1 MKPYLI
7 YIISIFAGFLFSQ
20 EEILWDLGLVIY
32 PNSQFQRLSAEK
44 IYSGN
49 AIKDSTL
56 TGNFITTENRGINVK
71 LPEHTLHKQV
81 AGLSEKLHITQMSL
95 EDHNRI
101 NQNSK
106 GTQIDQSS
114 IIPSLLFEDDK
125 SNVKS
130 LQKRGTDSFRSGR
143 YKEALDYLTKI
154 DHDSFSNSEQNK
166 ITYLTANAY
175 FQLGEYTK
183 AKEYLHPLIVQ
194 RFSPEADDAL
204 MLLGM
209 IYKKQHK
216 KDYALQMFRQVIL
229 DFPDSEFYESA
240 RIQTRILSQNK

>member
-1 MKPYLI
+1 M
-7 YIISIFAGFLFSQ
+7 FSQ

-32 PNSQFQRLSAEK
+32 PNSQIQRSSIEK

-49 AIKDSTL
+49 AIKGSAV
-56 TGNFITTENRGINVK
+56 TGNFITTENLGINVK
-71 LPEHTLHKQV
+71 LPEHTLHYQV
-81 AGLSEKLHITQMSL
+81 VGLSEKLHISQMSL
-95 EDHNRI
+95 EDHNKI
-101 NQNSK
+101 NHDPHETQTDQTSK
-106 GTQIDQSS
+106 
-114 IIPSLLFEDDK
+114 IPSLLFEDDK

-130 LQKRGTDSFRSGR
+130 FQKRGTDSFRSGR
-143 YKEALDYLTKI
+143 YKDALEYLTKI
-154 DHDSFSNSEQNK
+154 DHDSFSNNEQNK

-183 AKEYLHPLIVQ
+183 AEEYLHPLTVQ

-216 KDYALQMFRQVIL
+216 KDYALQMFRQVVL
-229 DFPDSEFYESA
+229 DFPESEFYESA

>member
-1 MKPYLI
+1 MKPHIIYL
-7 YIISIFAGFLFSQ
+7 ISIFAGVIFSQ

-32 PNSQFQRLSAEK
+32 PNSQFQRLSTEK

-49 AIKDSTL
+49 ATKDSVL
-56 TGNFITTENRGINVK
+56 IGNFITTENLGINMK
-71 LPEHTLHKQV
+71 FPEHTLHNQV
-81 AGLSEKLHITQMSL
+81 AGLSEKLHISQMSP
-95 EDHNRI
+95 ENHNKI
-101 NQNSK
+101 NQNPHEAQLDKTS
-106 GTQIDQSS
+106 TT
-114 IIPSLLFEDDK
+114 PSLLFEDDK

-130 LQKRGTDSFRSGR
+130 LQKRGADSFRSGR

-183 AKEYLHPLIVQ
+183 AEEYLHPLTSQ

-216 KDYALQMFRQVIL
+216 KDYALQIFRQVIL

-240 RIQTRILSQNK
+240 RIQTRILSQIK